1 MTRRHNGGQQAHRFE
16 NIEERDTRHGRSTV
30 RRGKLPSEEREAKG
44 RSVKRALHRERTMK
58 RNRQRTAKEE
68 LADVCQGL
76 DQTLRIIGVDE
87 TASRAEATLEL
98 RESTKSKGHGKR
110 GSPAGHIWLGG
121 VRSKSE
127 SSLFFD
133 KVKQASLR
141 QHHTSALSSEQ
152 GEPPTASITRTLEE
166 DLEEVAEQPGEIAP
180 ASDKGSDSLE
190 DEQPVART
198 VEDRSRT
205 TLRPKRRAE
214 PDHGGRRGAV
224 PERRRS
230 HERRQAPA
238 TQAELHGPAS
248 TLTARLNEDAEM
260 PPQSDLAA
268 VREDSEVPASASAA
282 EPLTSIKGKLPEV
295 LQEVPVKARSSDAA
309 EEAPGGLPSWGLAR
323 PKSFSFGSNRKA
335 HAGIAESRTSFQEE
349 LTDLLKDEGSI
360 GAADPI
366 LRRARSKL
374 NRIHSSSST
383 GADDAAANVLDIQ
396 PIQEDL
402 KCFLSLLTL
411 VEEVGADLSTH
422 HISLKSAAMW
432 ASSQLPEPSCKSPRR
447 AAERATACGAM
458 QSATWALLHILVRC
472 AKHAIACAK
481 LVGDNVMPPPPIT
494 SPVSPK
500 ANTAGHYFMENV
512 GCTLQEVLDA
522 ATKLQRLVI
531 EWCSLGEDASNSAEL
546 RGDLQALQDLAC
558 AGAGAAQALPGDAS
572 IGSCLAHLAT
582 SLALAASTMAQRI
595 GESALI
601 AQDIERSDS
610 DESPMSPARPIHR
623 RWFEVSSRTTS
634 RGVAAYRWAVTFAEK
649 LATDAVKVLDAQ
661 RWPVLKGLLDVVWE
675 GGRQAGSVM
684 ESCSVVRS
692 APHVDALFPGSPTA
706 PSEPPHS
713 GSLHG
718 GTSSPVAKPKTPLHS
733 AQRGHVL
740 AWAADAARVVL
751 ECGVKVREFLELP
764 GQLEEEVL
772 ERADNKLVKV
782 EWQLAVCLTQFTAS
796 WRHGMRDLPPE
807 KLHKVHRLACDA
819 VLHMRDMDEH
829 QLGSTSDMEHFSQ
842 LKANT
847 EESVNVLLK
856 ARRLLKMEETTS
868 SVTLEEAAEANPN
881 LAAAIR
887 VPHAAPSAAAPL
899 SAAEADGEEPRDV
912 ADLQSSEAS
921 SSEREG
927 WCTMH
932 GFDFWESEFP
942 QLVKKIGDG
951 SFGRVFV
958 GKWNMTNIAIKVMDT
973 DVPDLDD
980 LWRSFWREINFH
992 CKLHHPNIVRFLGAC
1007 TKNKAPALL
1016 LELCE
1021 RGSLYDI
1028 ITRAKKN
1035 GGGLDWSVRLRYAL
1049 DAAKA
1054 MVFLHNKHVIHRDL
1068 KSPNLLVDRGNV
1080 CKVSDFGL
1088 SRVSAGTE
1096 PGVRDLFNPR
1106 WAAPELLRGED
1117 YDKSVDVYSFGTIL
1131 WELATLCMPFKAEN
1145 VDSEMALMYRI
1156 EHCGLRPEFP
1166 NNEDAQVNAIVGM
1179 PCEYVKLCEDCW
1191 QEPSKRPTFVQVTTR
1206 LESMYKN
1213 ARMSR

>member
-1 MTRRHNGGQQAHRFE
+1 
-16 NIEERDTRHGRSTV
+16 
-30 RRGKLPSEEREAKG
+30 
-44 RSVKRALHRERTMK
+44 MK

-349 LTDLLKDEGSI
+349 LT
-360 GAADPI
+360 
-366 LRRARSKL
+366 
-374 NRIHSSSST
+374 

-432 ASSQLPEPSCKSPRR
+432 ASSQLPEPSCKSPR
-447 AAERATACGAM
+447 
-458 QSATWALLHILVRC
+458 ATWALLHILVRC

-623 RWFEVSSRTTS
+623 RWFE
-634 RGVAAYRWAVTFAEK
+634 
-649 LATDAVKVLDAQ
+649 
-661 RWPVLKGLLDVVWE
+661 
-675 GGRQAGSVM
+675 AGSVM

-856 ARRLLKMEETTS
+856 AARRLLKMEETTS